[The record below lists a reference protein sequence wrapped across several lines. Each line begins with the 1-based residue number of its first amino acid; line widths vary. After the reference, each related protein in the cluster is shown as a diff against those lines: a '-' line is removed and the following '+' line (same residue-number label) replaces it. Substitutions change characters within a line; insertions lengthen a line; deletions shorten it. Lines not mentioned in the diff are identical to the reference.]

1 MKPAEIVSIR
11 RALGWTQERLAIAIG
26 VNRTAVTLWESGK
39 RNPSGSAELLLKQ
52 LGTTAIPATEKKTSR
67 R

>member
-1 MKPAEIVSIR
+1 MKPTEIRSIR
-11 RALGWTQERLAIAIG
+11 EALGWTQQRLAIAVG

-39 RNPSGSAELLLKQ
+39 RHPSGSAELLLDQ
-52 LGTTAIPATEKKTSR
+52 LRVKKSSR